1 MEKLKKVLSVE
12 SSTAV
17 LAWLVVSSSAIWLM
31 VSSGSY
37 STIAIALA
45 AACLLTFIVGFLLS
59 ISEFEFRNDYRVRI
73 GLMLLQYTAV
83 VAAVFFI
90 PYSYIAILVTIWSA
104 QLPYFMPFRYAL
116 LASPLWTA
124 PIWLVFAF
132 YWDANGV
139 GLSALLFWT
148 FNLFALVMVNA
159 TIKEKRATEAANEL
173 NRELVATQTLL
184 SEASKQAERVRIARN
199 IHDLLGHHL
208 TALTINLQVASR
220 ITEGEA
226 QQKVQQCHDLSK
238 LLLSDV
244 REAVSEIREK
254 STIKLEDALTA
265 LLRDVPN
272 LDIALNMRPDII
284 IDDVNMAETI
294 LRCVQE
300 GITNT
305 LKHSNAKH
313 FSIELEQQG
322 NWVTLQM
329 RDNGTNKK
337 TMELKEGNGLLGMRE
352 RITALGGKVSSVIS
366 IEGFSIQIQL
376 PYGEI

>member
-366 IEGFSIQIQL
+366 IEGFSTQIQL

>member
-272 LDIALNMRPDII
+272 LDIALDMRPDII

-366 IEGFSIQIQL
+366 IEGFSTQIQL

>member
-1 MEKLKKVLSVE
+1 MEKLKKILSVE

-17 LAWLVVSSSAIWLM
+17 LAWLVVSSSTVWLM
-31 VSSGSY
+31 VSADSY
-37 STIAIALA
+37 STSTILA
-45 AACLLTFIVGFLLS
+45 AACCLLIFIISFLTA
-59 ISEFEFRNDYRVRI
+59 ISELEFRNDYRVRI
-73 GLMLLQYTAV
+73 GLMALQYLAI

-104 QLPYFMPFRYAL
+104 QLPYFMPFRYAVW
-116 LASPLWTA
+116 ASPFWSA

-132 YWDANGV
+132 YWEANGV
-139 GLSALLFWT
+139 PLSALLFWT

-159 TIKEKRATEAANEL
+159 TIKEQRARESANEL
-173 NRELVATQTLL
+173 NRELIATQTLL

-272 LDIALNMRPDII
+272 LEIALNMTSDIV
-284 IDDVNMAETI
+284 IDDVNLAETL

-329 RDNGTNKK
+329 RDDGINKI
-337 TMELKEGNGLLGMRE
+337 TTQLNEGNGLLGMRE
-352 RITALGGKVSSVIS
+352 RITALGGDIKSALTVN
-366 IEGFSIQIQL
+366 GFTTQINL
-376 PYGEI
+376 PHGEV